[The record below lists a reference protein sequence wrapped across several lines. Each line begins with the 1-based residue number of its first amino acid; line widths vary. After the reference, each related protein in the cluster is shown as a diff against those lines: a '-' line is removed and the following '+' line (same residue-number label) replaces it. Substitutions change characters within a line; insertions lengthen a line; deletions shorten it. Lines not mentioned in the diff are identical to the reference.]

1 MKILSYLKAIKLW
14 NWVFELTIGWFIC
27 IFLVF
32 LPALTGLRL
41 GWQSLLNY
49 TTNLTKF
56 LALFPPKRYFFPNF
70 QSKFLYKGII
80 FGIINQHFVNHP
92 GLTSQRHSALI
103 SSDWEYFQVCFSA
116 VHNLKVSDYRWI
128 GSEKR
133 WKRKF
138 SEQRTS
144 ALNTAD
150 SFWNNAELLLFW
162 TALIQWKS
170 ELISSETELISADV
184 FHFLWISAEK
194 RQISKT
200 ALFSADYLWDFNPW
214 CHKTFWKVLVLH
226 LKLNLAICAG
236 KGKKSSFLY
245 LAHFLLYLLL
255 LNCWKWWV
263 WNFSR
268 ISILFS
274 NTHRHWDNHIG
285 FVWALFTMKLI

>member
-1 MKILSYLKAIKLW
+1 MIF
-14 NWVFELTIGWFIC
+14 FET
-27 IFLVF
+27 
-32 LPALTGLRL
+32 
-41 GWQSLLNY
+41 
-49 TTNLTKF
+49 
-56 LALFPPKRYFFPNF
+56 
-70 QSKFLYKGII
+70 
-80 FGIINQHFVNHP
+80 
-92 GLTSQRHSALI
+92 ALI
-103 SSDWEYFQVCFSA
+103 HSWTEQISSESV
-116 VHNLKVSDYRWI
+116 LKQ
-128 GSEKR
+128 R
-133 WKRKF
+133 WKPKV

-170 ELISSETELISADV
+170 ELISSKTELISADV

-214 CHKTFWKVLVLH
+214 CHKTFWKVLVFH
-226 LKLNLAICAG
+226 SKLNLAICAG

-268 ISILFS
+268 FSILSS
-274 NTHRHWDNHIG
+274 NTHGHWDNHINHDIDIK
-285 FVWALFTMKLI
+285 FMLFSVIIFS